1 MWQELNISKRMA
13 DVLLVKGG
21 KVLGVGW
28 GLNLELGCTATQR
41 NRTATSKTPP
51 GVEFCNYPPHL
62 QRYHS
67 CDEKWGVCY
76 QSITSY

>member
-41 NRTATSKTPP
+41 NRTARSKTPP
-51 GVEFCNYPPHL
+51 GVEFCDYPPHL
-62 QRYHS
+62 QREHLRDYS
-67 CDEKWGVCY
+67 
-76 QSITSY
+76 